1 MPKQAQGPLLPIFA
15 ADAAEEP
22 LFRQIY
28 RRLRDAVL
36 SGALLPGARLP
47 SSRSL
52 ARELGVSRNTV
63 VTALDELVAE
73 GYLEPRVGSGT
84 YVAAALP
91 ENLLHTP
98 PASAPASSPA
108 SLPAGP
114 PPTPARPRSWEPDP
128 ILPFRAG
135 VPALDRF
142 PLAVWR
148 RLQARRWRS
157 LGSAE
162 LHYGSP
168 AGWKPLRE
176 AVAGYLRTARGV
188 RCDAEQVMIVSSCQA
203 AIDLAAR
210 LLLQPGERAWVEEPG
225 YLGAVEA
232 LRSRGA
238 VPVPVPVDAEGL
250 DVAAGRALAP
260 DARLAY
266 VTPSCQYPL
275 GVTLGLRRRLE
286 LLAWAAEAG
295 AWILEDD
302 YDSEYRYAGRPLA
315 ALQGL
320 DRPGAERVIYL
331 GTFSKVMF
339 PALRI
344 AYAVL
349 PHQLAEPFA
358 RLRRYVDDH
367 TSLPAQMVLHDFI
380 AEGYFSAHVRRTRL
394 CYAERQEALLH
405 SVSRHLGGLVEADP
419 APAGM
424 QVVARLAPGLGI
436 GDSAVAEAARRAGVM
451 LLALSDCH
459 AGPPLHRGLLLGYS
473 GFPPEA
479 LDRAARRLADVIGK
493 TAPRWTPA

>member
-1 MPKQAQGPLLPIFA
+1 MPKQAQGPLLSVFA
-15 ADAAEEP
+15 AEAAEEP

-36 SGALLPGARLP
+36 AGALPAGARLP

-63 VTALDELVAE
+63 VAALDELVAE

-84 YVAAALP
+84 YVAASLP
-91 ENLLHTP
+91 ENLLQTATVP
-98 PASAPASSPA
+98 PADTGPAPAARSP
-108 SLPAGP
+108 SG
-114 PPTPARPRSWEPDP
+114 EPDP
-128 ILPFRAG
+128 VLPFRVG

-148 RLQARRWRS
+148 RLQARRWRMV
-157 LGSAE
+157 GPAD

-176 AVAGYLRTARGV
+176 VVAGYLRTARGV
-188 RCDAEQVMIVSSCQA
+188 RCDAGQVVIVSSCQA
-203 AIDLAAR
+203 AIDLTAR
-210 LLLQPGERAWVEEPG
+210 LLLRAGERAWVEEPG
-225 YLGAVEA
+225 YPGAVEA
-232 LRSRGA
+232 LRNRGA

-286 LLAWAAEAG
+286 LLGWAAETG

-349 PHQLAEPFA
+349 PPQLVEPFV

-367 TSLPAQMVLHDFI
+367 TSLPTQMVLHDFI
-380 AEGYFSAHVRRTRL
+380 AEGHFSAHVRRTRL
-394 CYAERQEALLH
+394 CYAERQEALLG
-405 SVSRHLGGLVEADP
+405 SLSRHLAGLVEADP

-424 QVVARLAPGLGI
+424 QVVARLAPGLGMD
-436 GDSAVAEAARRAGVM
+436 DSAVAEAARLGGVM
-451 LLALSDCH
+451 LSALSDCH
-459 AGPPLHRGLLLGYS
+459 AGPPRHRGLLMGYS

-479 LDRAARRLADVIGK
+479 LDQAARRLARIIGK
-493 TAPRWTPA
+493 AAPRWTPA